1 MHALLA
7 ALQLRG
13 WTVRTSTGAQP
24 LLPPPVAQRYPAL
37 PSDVVTFLSSLELCC
52 NQAENSWFLTSED
65 YAREDTSTFRW
76 NEYEHMAL
84 ETYDD
89 DPVYRAGIKAFWDSH
104 FPFMLAVH
112 SDYDY
117 LAIRLTPDGFGNV
130 VHGYAPEWEEP
141 SPIAVSFAAFLDT
154 FTVAAAMPQAK
165 YPLDVFL

>member
-1 MHALLA
+1 
-7 ALQLRG
+7 
-13 WTVRTSTGAQP
+13 
-24 LLPPPVAQRYPAL
+24 
-37 PSDVVTFLSSLELCC
+37 
-52 NQAENSWFLTSED
+52 
-65 YAREDTSTFRW
+65 
-76 NEYEHMAL
+76 MAL

-141 SPIAVSFAAFLDT
+141 SPIAVSFAAFLEA
-154 FTVAAAMPQAK
+154 FTAAAAMPQAE